1 MATVEEIIEKARSL
15 SPAERR
21 KLIEALDRDLEQVKE
36 QDRDK
41 PAIETD
47 REREAERARADL
59 VRRAEAQGITPL
71 TSLEDF
77 AGDPTLTADFDVDG
91 FRRQVREDRDRP
103 SGGPE

>member
-21 KLIEALDRDLEQVKE
+21 KLIEALDRDLEQVEE

-59 VRRAEAQGITPL
+59 LRRAEAQGHNAVNFT
-71 TSLEDF
+71 
-77 AGDPTLTADFDVDG
+77 GR
-91 FRRQVREDRDRP
+91 FRR
-103 SGGPE
+103 GPDSDS